1 MAEAWWHVMQSTLF
15 TDEEKLLISTRLAK
29 RINKDGYL
37 IVKSSET
44 RSQLENKNIAQQ
56 KLEEAV
62 AKALI
67 QPKKRKPTRPSKASV
82 QKRLESKKRD
92 AAKKKT
98 DAVTGTN
105 NENMLAFPYPFQRII
120 RLCDSHTCSWYNTF

>member
-1 MAEAWWHVMQSTLF
+1 VMQSALF
-15 TDEEKLLISTRLAK
+15 TDEEKLLITTRLAK

-92 AAKKKT
+92 AAKKE
-98 DAVTGTN
+98 DRRRN
-105 NENMLAFPYPFQRII
+105 WNE
-120 RLCDSHTCSWYNTF
+120 